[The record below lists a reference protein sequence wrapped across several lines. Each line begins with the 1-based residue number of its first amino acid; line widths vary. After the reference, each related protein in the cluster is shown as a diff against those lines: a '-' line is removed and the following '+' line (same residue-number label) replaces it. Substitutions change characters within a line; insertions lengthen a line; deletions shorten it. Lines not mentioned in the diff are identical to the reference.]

1 MSDTP
6 TTEAVSRGVSMSR
19 AALLGVALATGL
31 LAIPAAAQPSRAPI
45 NPSAERGRQV
55 AERVC
60 ASCHAITDK
69 GDSPSAMAPPFRA
82 LRMRY
87 NPISMERHIG
97 DLATSGYYGMPR
109 QQVSPAETADIA
121 AYIETL
127 RVP

>member
-1 MSDTP
+1 MSDAFTP
-6 TTEAVSRGVSMSR
+6 EALTRRMPMSR
-19 AALLGVALATGL
+19 TAFLGAALVVGL
-31 LAIPAAAQPSRAPI
+31 LAGQAAAQPFRAPI